1 MKKTFTFLALMVAVM
16 SLHAQFVDFG
26 IEVWKATFAAA
37 DIDDDGDMDI
47 ILSGDPA
54 KGQEGNPEVG
64 AILINDGAGNFTP
77 QEGDRVITAGRSGN
91 IAFGDIDGDG
101 DLDVIFAGWGLSN
114 PIKAG
119 IALNDGRGVFTL
131 ASTEDYPVLEANTIV
146 SCGFADFNLDGL
158 LDYYFFGNGRGNCV
172 IYFQQPDGSFEASA
186 DALKTTARYSND
198 TLSVGDPIPYNFVE
212 PEVSVI
218 DFNNDGYPDMWINAA
233 DLNCKNEGEQT
244 QRFSYLFANDGFGT
258 LTQFAG
264 AVVQYKKANG
274 TSSWGDINGDG
285 FLDMLLNGD
294 GWLNSGENSDQVW
307 RLFKNQGGNAIE
319 EVWKNEIG
327 RQASIGHGSLIVDW
341 DNDGKLDIFGGGWSG
356 RYSKQTT
363 ELYLGTDPANFT
375 FTASTTSFQGASEQ
389 ALLPVD
395 VNGDKK
401 VDLLASGFSGAPL
414 QKRAAFLILNESP
427 NASVAPNAPTDLNAV
442 YDESENMVTF
452 TWKAPASE
460 SGKYGTTY
468 NFSLKNKTTGKW
480 LYNPMAVVGGEK
492 NGWRKVAGQMGNV
505 FTNKN
510 FELYDLPAGEYEWT
524 VQAINGAFFGGAFAA
539 VKTFSIGGSSTK
551 EMQERNLRIFSKE
564 GKLIINGALTDGVV
578 NVYGIGGN
586 RIASTVLSNQPA
598 VELTQGIYIVEVLR
612 SGYKNVIAKIAV
624 Q

>member
-1 MKKTFTFLALMVAVM
+1 MKKTFTFLALIVAVM

-54 KGQEGNPEVG
+54 KDGKPEIG
-64 AILINDGAGNFTP
+64 AILINDGAGNFTA

-119 IALNDGRGVFTL
+119 IALNDGRGVFKL

-158 LDYYFFGNGRGNCV
+158 LDYYFFGNNKGNCV

-186 DALKTTARYSND
+186 DALQTTARYSND

-264 AVVQYKKANG
+264 AVVPFKKANG

-285 FLDMLLNGD
+285 YLDMLLNGD

-307 RLFKNQGGNAIE
+307 RLFKNQGGSAIE

-356 RYSKQTT
+356 RYNKQTT

-375 FTASTTSFQGASEQ
+375 FTVSSTAFQGASEQ

-395 VNGDKK
+395 VNGDKR
-401 VDLLASGFSGAPL
+401 VDLLVSGFSGAPL
-414 QKRAAFLILNESP
+414 NKRAAFLILNDSP
-427 NASVAPNAPTDLNAV
+427 NASVAPEAPTDLNAV
-442 YDESENMVTF
+442 YDANESMVTF
-452 TWKAPASE
+452 TWKAPVR
-460 SGKYGTTY
+460 GVDNGITY

-480 LYNPMAVVGGEK
+480 LYNPMAIVGGEK

-505 FTNKN
+505 FTNKS

-539 VKTFSIGGSSTK
+539 VKTFSIGESSTK
-551 EMQERNLRIFSKE
+551 EMYERDLRIFSRE

-612 SGYKNVIAKIAV
+612 SGYKNVIAKVAV